1 MLSIDVCTYTSHFDS
16 SSGKNSFLLYFFLLL
31 FPLSHTHSLC
41 CATVTFFFFFLLL
54 LAVIAVIAVLHVVLA
69 IVLGD
74 ARTYGVVVCASEG
87 VRVPIIRSVV
97 MLTSSSKWN
106 DQTYFVWAAFKLSKT
121 MMKLM
126 VIAKRIDRVAH
137 CGRCA

>member
-1 MLSIDVCTYTSHFDS
+1 MYARILVILIPRQGRIHFYCIFF
-16 SSGKNSFLLYFFLLL
+16 SFFFRSLIL
-31 FPLSHTHSLC
+31 THFAVLQLPFS
-41 CATVTFFFFFLLL
+41 FFFLLL